1 MSKARRIS
9 IIVILTLLLGAYFI
23 IPLIDNFDTK
33 TPAQENE
40 IVLANFNFPEDISI
54 RYGATKKLS
63 FSVKDKSV
71 SKIELLISDSVLQTW
86 NSPSGKIVFQLNS
99 TQLLLGAQELKI
111 NIFSNNNLV
120 AEDSRLIRVLSD
132 VIPQQVSAKVVSLT
146 PHNTLHFTQGLEF
159 YKNEL
164 FEGTGQ
170 YNESKVLKMDLSSG
184 NIKKSVAIDP
194 TCFGEGI
201 TIFNDKLY
209 EITWKEQKCF
219 IYNVNTLEL
228 EKTINY
234 VGEGWGLCND
244 GKHII
249 MSDGSE
255 RIYFR
260 DPITFEIRKT
270 IEVYDNVGPKINLNE
285 LEYIDGKIFANVWQE
300 NYILVIDPSIGK
312 IERVINCSSVI
323 GKAKGTGEVLNGIA
337 YNKNTKKLYF
347 TGKNWNKIAEV
358 ELTEK

>member
-1 MSKARRIS
+1 MSKTRRIL
-9 IIVILTLLLGAYFI
+9 IIVILLLLLGAYFI
-23 IPLIDNFDTK
+23 IPLVDNFDPK
-33 TPAQENE
+33 TPTQENE
-40 IVLANFNFPEDISI
+40 IELAYFNFAEDITLK
-54 RYGATKKLS
+54 YGSTKNLS
-63 FSVKDKSV
+63 FTVKDKSV
-71 SKIELLISDSVLQTW
+71 SKIELVISDNIIQTW
-86 NSPSGKIVFQLNS
+86 NVPRGTISFELNS
-99 TQLLLGAQELKI
+99 AKLVLGAQEIKL
-111 NIFSNNNLV
+111 NIFSKNQLIS
-120 AEDSRLIRVLSD
+120 EDSRLIRVLSD
-132 VIPQQVSAKVVSLT
+132 VKPQQLNAKVISLL

-159 YKNEL
+159 YGNEL

-170 YNESKVLKMDLSSG
+170 YNESKIMRLDLSSG
-184 NIKKSVAIDP
+184 KIKKSVLIEP

-244 GKHII
+244 GKNII

-260 DPITFEIRKT
+260 NPETFEIIKT

-300 NYILVIDPSIGK
+300 NYILVIDPAIGK

-323 GKAKGTGEVLNGIA
+323 GQAKGTGEVLNGIA